1 VKHLASFVVL
11 TLLACATAAPQDPP
25 RPEARN
31 VIFLIGDG
39 MGFSQVTLA
48 RVVSGK
54 PLHLDGFPATGFQ
67 ISTSAD
73 HCVTDSAAAATA
85 LASGTKT
92 RNFAIGIDPD
102 GKPLRTILEEARD
115 QGRATGLVTTSKITH
130 ATPACFAAHV
140 SHRSNEGDIAKQ
152 YLDAHVDVLLGGG
165 ARFLPDGGGFA
176 QRGYTVVRD
185 RGALSGVDASKLL
198 GLFHEDHVP
207 YVLDRTEACPS
218 LVDMARKAIDVLAKD
233 PDGFFLMIEGARIDM
248 ACHASDAA
256 SCVKEMLEFDE
267 VCRLAREFA
276 AKDGRT
282 LVVVTAD
289 HATGALAITEK
300 VRDRAKL
307 FDRVKT
313 SAEKLHDLI
322 RQSPRAA
329 SPEQVARD
337 VIKEHTGVDDVTDG
351 ELKAYFA
358 LKGPYDP
365 GARLGEIVSKRLG
378 VTFIPLDYRLE
389 KPNETHGHDGAMV
402 PIYAFGPGAAR
413 FGGTLDN
420 TDIPKRIREIA
431 GYK

>member
-1 VKHLASFVVL
+1 LLVL
-11 TLLACATAAPQDPP
+11 TLLACASAAPQDPP
-25 RPEARN
+25 RAEAKN
-31 VIFLIGDG
+31 VVLLVGDG

-54 PLHLDGFPATGFQ
+54 PLHLDGFPTTGFQ

-92 RNFAIGIDPD
+92 RNFAIGIDAD

-115 QGRATGLVTTSKITH
+115 LGKATGLVTTSKITH

-140 SHRSNEGDIAKQ
+140 SHRSKEADIAKQ
-152 YLDAHVDVLLGGG
+152 YLDAGVDVLLGGG
-165 ARFLPDGGGFA
+165 GKFFDAELRGKFAAKGYAPAKDRDGLAAPG
-176 QRGYTVVRD
+176 
-185 RGALSGVDASKLL
+185 SKLL
-198 GLFHEDHVP
+198 GLFDEDHVP
-207 YVLDRTEACPS
+207 YVLDREAATPS
-218 LVDMARKAIDVLAKD
+218 LVETTRKALDVLSKD

-267 VCRLAREFA
+267 VCRLVREFA
-276 AKDGRT
+276 AKDGKT

-300 VRDRAKL
+300 VRDRVKL
-307 FDRVKT
+307 FDRVRV
-313 SAEKLHDLI
+313 SAEKLHDVI

-337 VIKEHTGVDDVTDG
+337 LIKEHTGVDDVTDD
-351 ELKAYFA
+351 ELKSYFA
-358 LKGPYDP
+358 LKRPYDP
-365 GARLGEIVSKRLG
+365 GAKLGEIVSKRLG

-402 PIYAFGPGAAR
+402 PIYAFGPGAAC